1 MVDMNFTES
10 EEERPNADTLPG
22 KFNGHEVRFCYI
34 RTEPWFVAKDVCR
47 ALGYK
52 NHIVTLRK
60 LGNDEANVTRTF
72 GIKTLVSGK
81 QRARLIN
88 IDGIDKLSAMSYGP
102 GASKFPLFIGL
113 NLWESMVEGVRER
126 IEDVGGNGI
135 SLYQF
140 MRKKPYP
147 GAVESEVTTALEQLI
162 YDAII
167 ERTASGLYRVYR
179 EPEPVDTMAL
189 LNCGPQASVP
199 ALPAAAGADDDGG
212 ELDLS
217 LE

>member
-10 EEERPNADTLPG
+10 EDRPNADTLPG
-22 KFNGHEVRFCYI
+22 KFNGNEVRFCYI

-72 GIKTLVSGK
+72 GIKTLLSGK

-88 IDGIDKLSAMSYGP
+88 IEGIDKLSAMSYGP

-113 NLWESMVEGVRER
+113 NLWETMVQGVLDR
-126 IEDVGGNGI
+126 IEDTGGNGV
-135 SLYQF
+135 SLYQL

-147 GAVESEVTTALEQLI
+147 GANENEVKTALEQFI
-162 YDAII
+162 YDAVI
-167 ERTASGLYRVYR
+167 ERTASGLYRVYQ

-189 LNCGPQASVP
+189 LNCGPHTSAPV
-199 ALPAAAGADDDGG
+199 LPAMDGDDDEK
-212 ELDLS
+212 ELDLN
-217 LE
+217 